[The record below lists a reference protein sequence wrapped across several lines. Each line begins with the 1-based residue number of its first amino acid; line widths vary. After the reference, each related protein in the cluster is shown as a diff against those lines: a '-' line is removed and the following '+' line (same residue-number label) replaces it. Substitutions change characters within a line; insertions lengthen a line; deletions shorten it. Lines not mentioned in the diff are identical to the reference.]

1 MTGRSFTAEE
11 TNKLT
16 DYIRVRIYNHF
27 HKVEDW
33 DNVVMVEKI
42 KKRLLSLEYRHE
54 TQMKDSEQ
62 INSYFDKLA

>member
-1 MTGRSFTAEE
+1 
-11 TNKLT
+11 
-16 DYIRVRIYNHF
+16 
-27 HKVEDW
+27 
-33 DNVVMVEKI
+33 MVEKI

>member
-16 DYIRVRIYNHF
+16 DYIRVKIYNHF

-33 DNVVMVEKI
+33 DDVVMVEKI
-42 KKRLLSLEYRHE
+42 KN
-54 TQMKDSEQ
+54 D
-62 INSYFDKLA
+62 F